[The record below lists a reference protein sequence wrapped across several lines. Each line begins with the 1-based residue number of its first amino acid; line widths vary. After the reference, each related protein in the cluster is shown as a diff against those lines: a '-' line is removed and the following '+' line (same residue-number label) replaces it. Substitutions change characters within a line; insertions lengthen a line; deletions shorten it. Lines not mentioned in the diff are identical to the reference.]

1 MFLKFVIDLIKKK
14 TTATNFA
21 GTYAHTLLLAS
32 AIKAVTKK
40 SALLH
45 TTTRWPLSAS
55 LEALTQKLP
64 HTQSLGQDF
73 AFSVISLV
81 SERKDSH
88 RAKTNIYC
96 CTEMKEL

>member
-32 AIKAVTKK
+32 AIKAVPKI
-40 SALLH
+40 SAVLQ
-45 TTTRWPLSAS
+45 TTTNAVALSAS
-55 LEALTQKLP
+55 PEAP
-64 HTQSLGQDF
+64 HARSLGQDF

-81 SERKDSH
+81 SEWKDSH
-88 RAKTNIYC
+88 RAKPNIYC
-96 CTEMKEL
+96 CMKMKEL